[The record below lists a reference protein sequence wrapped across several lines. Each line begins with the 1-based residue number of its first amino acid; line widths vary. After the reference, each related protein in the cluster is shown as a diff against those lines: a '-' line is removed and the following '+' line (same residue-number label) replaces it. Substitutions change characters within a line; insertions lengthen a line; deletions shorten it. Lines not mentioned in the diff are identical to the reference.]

1 MKNDNIN
8 DIQNENMFNEMTE
21 ENLDKE
27 KVETIINDYLFTERK
42 PNEEEVI
49 NALEKQPSI
58 LHRDTIGVRI
68 TDKIVNFVKTFIDG
82 IN

>member
-1 MKNDNIN
+1 MYKILLSNIAKKALDNLCI
-8 DIQNENMFNEMTE
+8 E

-49 NALEKQPSI
+49 NALVKQPSI